1 MKQTTAQTLNGEFHV
16 VHAVPGRVRVR
27 STDNKAISLDTV
39 AQKLRQQDGIC
50 EVQTNPTTNSLVVT
64 YREEYLSLPQA
75 IEALQPR
82 ERSPEALKTIQPQ
95 PELNLDAFWKELA
108 ELSSGQIA
116 KSIIPLVTGL
126 LVTGAL
132 GIQGLMAFPVY
143 MITAKLTR
151 EIIKQLMSESW
162 IQEQESTETR
172 VHPKVAQTVLRRDKG
187 DKEEKGEKG
196 DSTETKKDI
205 CKNGMLPETQE
216 QGSARNPFSSI
227 QNLFGLRPSP
237 EVNSSSPQPQSNI
250 QNQDDVAYQ
259 IVHEIPGRIRFR
271 IPRLATDLDYAH
283 RLTVLTQADTK
294 VTDVRVNTA
303 AASVALSY
311 DIGLI
316 CDEKMRTQGM
326 ENARS
331 HLISLIQTASKAD
344 ILINLKTA
352 SKAEEPEEETNYWS
366 ALALPTL
373 SATLALLGGPF
384 GLPIPPVL
392 IGTTIAITAIPV
404 AQRAIDGILNEGK
417 LTIDFLDLAAITI
430 TTLQGQFISP
440 AIMIFLVEMG
450 EMIREQTA
458 KSSKLQTLDLLD
470 SLKQFVWVECNG
482 EKQEISIHDVKKG
495 DIVIVYPGDQ
505 IPVDG
510 HIIRGKALIDEQKL
524 TGESMPVMRKKG
536 HAVYTS
542 TLVREGQLYIL
553 TDKVGA
559 ETRAGQIIK
568 IMQDAPV
575 HDTRIENYAANIA
588 NQAVVPTLILSG
600 IVLALTGNFG
610 RAASILTLD
619 FATGIRVSVPTTVLA
634 ALTYAARRGILI
646 RSGRALEKLAQ
657 VNVVVFDKTGTL
669 TQGEPIVVNV
679 ETVSPAISPLR
690 VITLAAAAEQRL
702 THPVAVAI
710 VNHAQKQGAEILPRG
725 KWDYHIGLGVRAE
738 IDGQT
743 VLVGSDRFLQESG
756 VSLEPLH
763 RQQQRLQTGCN
774 SLIYVASNGEL
785 LGVIAYR
792 DPLRPESRG
801 VIKTLRHTEKMDIHM
816 LTGDKQ
822 QTAIAVA
829 GELGIE
835 NEYTH
840 AEAFPEEKVAV
851 VKDLH
856 DRGMTVAFVGD
867 GINDSPALAYADVSV
882 SFANG
887 SDVARETADVVLME
901 NNLRGLP
908 EAVAIARQAMEL
920 IHQNTGIVAIPNLG
934 ALILAVAVGIDPLAA
949 TLVNNGS
956 TVIAGL
962 NGLRPLLTDSE
973 EADQIA
979 ASLDSDNQEQDSDR
993 FPYVE
998 VVEPVIHQSPISEIP
1013 SDVSQSL
1020 ELIADHSHI
1029 VRSESLN
1036 GFKHYHVKY
1045 GSRNIDA
1052 EPLTGVALAN
1062 RLNVSATTISRRKSK
1077 PDFPQWASSLDP
1089 EGITWAYS
1097 KKSKLF
1103 MAG

>member
-27 STDNKAISLDTV
+27 SIDSQAISLDTV
-39 AQKLRQQDGIC
+39 AQQLRQQDGIC
-50 EVQTNPTTNSLVVT
+50 EVQTNPTTKSLVVT
-64 YREEYLSLPQA
+64 YHEEHLSLPEA

-82 ERSPEALKTIQPQ
+82 ERSPEALQKIQPQ
-95 PELNLDAFWKELA
+95 PELNLDAFWKELT

-151 EIIKQLMSESW
+151 EIIKQLMSEPW
-162 IQEQESTETR
+162 IQEQEIT
-172 VHPKVAQTVLRRDKG
+172 
-187 DKEEKGEKG
+187 
-196 DSTETKKDI
+196 
-205 CKNGMLPETQE
+205 ETQE
-216 QGSARNPFSSI
+216 QESNRNPFASI
-227 QNLFGLRPSP
+227 QNPFGLRSSS

-271 IPRLATDLDYAH
+271 VPRLATDPDYAH

-316 CDEKMRTQGM
+316 SDEKMQSRSM

-344 ILINLKTA
+344 VLINLKAA

-392 IGTTIAITAIPV
+392 IGGTIAITAIPV

-470 SLKQFVWVECNG
+470 SLKQFVWVERNG

-524 TGESMPVMRKKG
+524 TGESMPVMRRKG

-553 TDKVGA
+553 TEKVGA

-657 VNVVVFDKTGTL
+657 VDVVVFDKTGTL

-679 ETVSPAISPLR
+679 ETVSPTISPLR

-743 VLVGSDRFLQESG
+743 VLVGSDRFLQEEG

-763 RQQQRLQTGCN
+763 RQQQRLQIGCN

-801 VIKTLRHTEKMDIHM
+801 VIKALRNTEKMDIHM
-816 LTGDKQ
+816 LTGDKK

-973 EADQIA
+973 EADQLA
-979 ASLDSDNQEQDSDR
+979 ANLDTDDREQNSDS
-993 FPYVE
+993 FSCVE
-998 VVEPVIHQSPISEIP
+998 VVEPVIHQSPISEMP

-1036 GFKHYHVKY
+1036 GFKHYHVKH
-1045 GSRNIDA
+1045 GSRNLNA

>member
-27 STDNKAISLDTV
+27 SIDSQAISLDTV
-39 AQKLRQQDGIC
+39 AQQLRQQDGIC

-64 YREEYLSLPQA
+64 YHEEHLSLPEA

-82 ERSPEALKTIQPQ
+82 ERSPEALQKIQPQ
-95 PELNLDAFWKELA
+95 PELNLDAFWKELT

-151 EIIKQLMSESW
+151 EIIKQLMSELW
-162 IQEQESTETR
+162 AQEQESTETR

-187 DKEEKGEKG
+187 DKEDKGDKG

-216 QGSARNPFSSI
+216 QESARSPFASI
-227 QNLFGLRPSP
+227 QNLFGLRLSP
-237 EVNSSSPQPQSNI
+237 EVNSSSPQSQSNI

-271 IPRLATDLDYAH
+271 VPRLATDPDYVH

-316 CDEKMRTQGM
+316 SDEKMQSRSM

-331 HLISLIQTASKAD
+331 HLIELIQTASKAD

-392 IGTTIAITAIPV
+392 IGGTIAITAIPV

-470 SLKQFVWVECNG
+470 SLKQFVWVERNG

-524 TGESMPVMRKKG
+524 TGESMPVMRRKG

-657 VNVVVFDKTGTL
+657 VDVVVFDKTGTL
-669 TQGEPIVVNV
+669 TQGEPIVVSV

-743 VLVGSDRFLQESG
+743 VLVGSDRFLQEEG

-763 RQQQRLQTGCN
+763 RQQQRLQIGCN

-801 VIKTLRHTEKMDIHM
+801 VIKALRNTEKMDIHM
-816 LTGDKQ
+816 LTGDKK

-856 DRGMTVAFVGD
+856 NRGMTVAFVGD

-908 EAVAIARQAMEL
+908 EAVAIARQSMEL

-973 EADQIA
+973 EADQLA
-979 ASLDSDNQEQDSDR
+979 ATLDTDDREQNSDR
-993 FPYVE
+993 FPSIE
-998 VVEPVIHQSPISEIP
+998 DLEPAMTQPVTPEIS

-1036 GFKHYHVKY
+1036 GFKHYHVKH
-1045 GSRNIDA
+1045 GSRNLNA

-1097 KKSKLF
+1097 QKSKLF